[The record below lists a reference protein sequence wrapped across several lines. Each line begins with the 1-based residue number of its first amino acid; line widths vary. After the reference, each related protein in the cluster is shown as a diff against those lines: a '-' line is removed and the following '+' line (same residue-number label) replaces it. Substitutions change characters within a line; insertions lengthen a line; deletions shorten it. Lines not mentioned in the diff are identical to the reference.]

1 MSAGQVDP
9 SAPPDAVHE
18 AGADGVCD
26 ALALSM
32 LARQSPPPRHVAG
45 VVVVQQA
52 DCLRASRYATGDALM
67 KASWVQHDEQSN
79 SAHLHPAVQRI
90 LCCLPLQTGP
100 PAGVRAGQPT
110 SQLLACAVKLLSTC
124 RCALSRNAWRAIART
139 AADSCSGTLGAQM
152 ASPIGCRHAGA
163 TVHTSSK
170 RRWYG
175 TPLAARAQ
183 RQTVLYSTM
192 DSCLFAMQL
201 RRSCCDSGRN
211 RRVQHQRCCADSSHA
226 GPACVKELL

>member
-1 MSAGQVDP
+1 M
-9 SAPPDAVHE
+9 
-18 AGADGVCD
+18 CD
-26 ALALSM
+26 AFTLSM

-52 DCLRASRYATGDALM
+52 DCLRASKYATGDALT
-67 KASWVQHDEQSN
+67 KACWVQRDEHSN

-90 LCCLPLQTGP
+90 LCCLPLRTGR

-110 SQLLACAVKLLSTC
+110 PELLARVVKLPSTC
-124 RCALSRNAWRAIART
+124 RCALSRNARRAIART

-152 ASPIGCRHAGA
+152 ASPMGCRHAGA

-183 RQTVLYSTM
+183 RQTVLYSTI

-201 RRSCCDSGRN
+201 QRSCCD
-211 RRVQHQRCCADSSHA
+211 
-226 GPACVKELL
+226 